1 MGAQTVSISLDLP
14 DDCAIESLQ
23 SQLLQYARH
32 LIQSDN
38 YRKKQYAHE
47 ELCGIL
53 KQKTDH
59 QELIDD
65 YLKEK
70 FYSCNTKDYKNT
82 NNNVIH
88 ILSPRQFVESVL

>member
-1 MGAQTVSISLDLP
+1 MAAQTVSISLDLP

-38 YRKKQYAHE
+38 YRKKQYVHE

-53 KQKTDH
+53 RQKTDQ

-70 FYSCNTKDYKNT
+70 YHS
-82 NNNVIH
+82 
-88 ILSPRQFVESVL
+88 

>member
-1 MGAQTVSISLDLP
+1 MATQTVSISLDLP

-38 YRKKQYAHE
+38 YRKKQYVHE
-47 ELCGIL
+47 DLCGVL
-53 KQKTDH
+53 RQKTDQ

-70 FYSCNTKDYKNT
+70 YHKKRSLSDLKGKIQFADDYDYKAM
-82 NNNVIH
+82 
-88 ILSPRQFVESVL
+88 R